1 MEGNAM
7 KRDIEA
13 VYRLAEVGVSLS
25 RLMEAIGGVLARHG
39 DELQDITASYRLQS
53 SDTEYIGGFALE
65 RGQYRLLGDQEEAEV
80 TVIGKERDLL
90 AVFQRKLSPMAALL
104 RGKIKVKGN
113 KGALIK
119 LGEFL

>member
-1 MEGNAM
+1 MEGSAM
-7 KRDIEA
+7 KQDIEA
-13 VYRLAEVGVSLS
+13 VYRLADSGVSLS

-39 DELQDITASYRLQS
+39 DELRDITASYRLQS
-53 SDTEYIGGFALE
+53 NDTEYIMGFALE
-65 RGQYRLLGDQEEAEV
+65 RGQYRLLGDPEEADV
-80 TVIGKERDLL
+80 TVLGKEKDLF

-113 KGALIK
+113 KAALIK

>member
-1 MEGNAM
+1 MEGSAM
-7 KRDIEA
+7 KQDIEA
-13 VYRLAEVGVSLS
+13 VYLLADGGESLS

-53 SDTEYIGGFALE
+53 SDTEYIMGFALE
-65 RGQYRLLGDQEEAEV
+65 RGQYRLLGDQEEADV
-80 TVIGKERDLL
+80 MVLGKEQDLL

-104 RGKIKVKGN
+104 RRKIKVTGN
-113 KGALIK
+113 KGALLK